1 MAKNTLVNTQISNY
15 KTYLMYKRQFVSLAE
30 NVFIIDGLSS
40 FCDMAFINKVLVEN
54 GSIAFFKDNDLA
66 PDGLIAL
73 PYSVI
78 GKLDIYGRPQKIE
91 VLGQSGYHRKLNK
104 DQFVIMYDNNGR
116 YPLILDILQYAERIS
131 LCTRVI
137 DINLGQMKTPRFW
150 KTKQENEKTVKD
162 LVNNVDGNENVI
174 ITYKNLDLD
183 DTTVVLNPAPYIADK
198 VDDEKDKLYN
208 EFLRLIGVAN
218 LSYQKKERNIT
229 DEIKAMQGGTIAS
242 RFSRFEA
249 RKQAIDEIKKKF
261 NIDLTV
267 RYYDGIPSSIEELE
281 DSSDDT
287 ETEEVDENV
296 MEI

>member
-1 MAKNTLVNTQISNY
+1 MAKNTLINTQISNY
-15 KTYLMYKRQFVSLAE
+15 KTYLMYKRQFISLAE
-30 NVFIIDGLSS
+30 NVFIIDGLST
-40 FCDMAFINKVLVEN
+40 FCDMAFINKILVEN
-54 GSIAFFKDNDLA
+54 GSIAFFKDEDLS
-66 PDGLIAL
+66 DGLIAL

-78 GKLDIYGRPQKIE
+78 GKLDIYGRPQRIE
-91 VLGQSGYHRKLNK
+91 VLGQSGYHKQLDR

-116 YPLILDILQYAERIS
+116 YPLILDILQYAERVS
-131 LCTRVI
+131 LCSRVI

-198 VDDEKDKLYN
+198 VENEKDKIYN

-249 RKQAIDEIKKKF
+249 RKQAIDEIKQKF
-261 NIDLTV
+261 GIDLKV
-267 RYYDGIPSSIEELE
+267 RYYDGIPSSVDELE
-281 DSSDDT
+281 NIQ
-287 ETEEVDENV
+287 EEEDQEDV
-296 MEI
+296 EI

>member
-1 MAKNTLVNTQISNY
+1 MAKNTLINTQISNY
-15 KTYLMYKRQFVSLAE
+15 KTYLMYKRQFISLAE
-30 NVFIIDGLSS
+30 NVFIIDGLST
-40 FCDMAFINKVLVEN
+40 FCDMAFINKILVEK
-54 GSIAFFKDNDLA
+54 GSIAFFKDEDLS
-66 PDGLIAL
+66 DGLIAL

-78 GKLDIYGRPQKIE
+78 GKLDIYGRPQRIE
-91 VLGQSGYHRKLNK
+91 VLGQSGYHKQLDR

-116 YPLILDILQYAERIS
+116 YPLILDILQYAERVS
-131 LCTRVI
+131 LCSRVI

-198 VDDEKDKLYN
+198 VENEKDKIYN

-249 RKQAIDEIKKKF
+249 RKQAIDEIKQKF
-261 NIDLTV
+261 GIDLKV
-267 RYYDGIPSSIEELE
+267 RYYDGIPSSVDELE
-281 DSSDDT
+281 NIQ
-287 ETEEVDENV
+287 EEEDQEDV
-296 MEI
+296 EI